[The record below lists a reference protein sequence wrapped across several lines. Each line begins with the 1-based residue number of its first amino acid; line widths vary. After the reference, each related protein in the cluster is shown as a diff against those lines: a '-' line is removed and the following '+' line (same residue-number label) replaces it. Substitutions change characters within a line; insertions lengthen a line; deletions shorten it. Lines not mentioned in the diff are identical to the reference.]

1 MLPGTHTS
9 LAARAVV
16 LHGLASIDHKIV
28 KRMTLLAISL
38 LGTAALHAQDYPCG
52 AGTRGLSFDQYAAE
66 EARRGQAQL
75 TQARTFEAAGS
86 ATADPAEQARY
97 ARRTRRAYRN
107 AAWYFGSAL
116 NCDRRQA
123 PVWFA
128 RGLALRKL
136 DRLDESLAAYQG
148 GLTRAPDD
156 PHGQAG
162 QAETA
167 LALGE
172 YETVRETYLA
182 LRESAPEVAGELLV
196 AMQLWAAGRADD
208 VSTNQGSISA
218 AADFAAWIRAGAQS
232 PPRR

>member
-1 MLPGTHTS
+1 M
-9 LAARAVV
+9 
-16 LHGLASIDHKIV
+16 
-28 KRMTLLAISL
+28 KRMGLVAISL

-52 AGTRGLSFDQYAAE
+52 AGNRGLSFDQYAAE

-86 ATADPAEQARY
+86 ATADSAEQARY

-136 DRLDESLAAYQG
+136 GRLDESLAAYQG

-162 QAETA
+162 QAETL

-172 YETVRETYLA
+172 YEAVRETYLS
-182 LRESAPEVAGELLV
+182 LRESAP
-196 AMQLWAAGRADD
+196 D
-208 VSTNQGSISA
+208 A
-218 AADFAAWIRAGAQS
+218 AADLLAAMQAWATGRPDTVWTTGEAMDEAARFAAWIRSGAQRDPAS
-232 PPRR
+232 RAN